1 MKMIFDDCLQSKF
14 LLLSTIVLFSC
25 SPADTQTSKPDKP
38 VSPQTTLIQIRP
50 DIALEVLTWG
60 EAGEPLVFLAGGGES
75 AHSWTTFA
83 PQFSSKYRVL
93 AVSRRG
99 FGASSKPSSGYDLPM
114 LAEDVR
120 ILLDSLGLKQVNLV
134 GFSLGGAELSYLA
147 VNYPEKIARLIYLDA
162 GFDFRQIY
170 DTPGFFDDWPDD
182 PPISSADSSSLT
194 AFTSYWSRV
203 TAVDFPES
211 EFKANWQFNE
221 AGRLIG
227 RTSLAD
233 STFTSQVVSGMM
245 ALNLKRI
252 NRPVLSLYAITSRV
266 EQFFGAFKE
275 MDKINQ
281 DKAHRKLQLWQQ
293 IMAKQRNRFKSE
305 VATAQVVE
313 IHDSN
318 HHIFLAQPEKVAS
331 EMWRFLERPIH

>member
-25 SPADTQTSKPDKP
+25 SPAYTQTSKPDKP
-38 VSPQTTLIQIRP
+38 VSPKTTLIQIRP
-50 DIALEVLTWG
+50 DITLEVLTWG
-60 EAGEPLVFLAGGGES
+60 DAGESLVFLAGGGES

-99 FGASSKPSSGYDLPM
+99 FGASSKPSFGYDLPT
-114 LAEDVR
+114 LGEDVR

-134 GFSLGGAELSYLA
+134 GFSLGGAEISYLA
-147 VNYPEKIARLIYLDA
+147 VNYPEKIVRLIYLDG

-170 DTPGFFDDWPDD
+170 DTPGFFDDWPDN

-194 AFTSYWSRV
+194 AFTSYWRRV

-227 RTSLAD
+227 RTSIAD
-233 STFTSQVVSGMM
+233 SIFGSLVVPGMI
-245 ALNLKRI
+245 AQNLKGI

-266 EQFFGAFKE
+266 EQFFGTFKE
-275 MDKINQ
+275 MNKVNQ

-293 IMAKQRNRFKSE
+293 IMTKQRNRFKSE
-305 VATAQVVE
+305 VATAKVVE

-331 EMWRFLERPIH
+331 EMWRFLENPIH